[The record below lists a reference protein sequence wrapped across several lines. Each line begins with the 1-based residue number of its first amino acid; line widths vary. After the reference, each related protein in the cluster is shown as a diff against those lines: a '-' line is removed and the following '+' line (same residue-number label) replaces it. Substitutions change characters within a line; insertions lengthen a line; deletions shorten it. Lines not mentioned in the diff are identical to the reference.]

1 MDGYFLSNYHQEA
14 LFILALK
21 DEEYALNIDAIKNS
35 HWGKETT
42 AIDWH
47 TQEYPLTISVMLS
60 LDSVYLVILQVMV
73 DYWRI
78 VIMIVTVDWVQAF
91 GTQRTLSTKSWTCL
105 NGDRILSE
113 NVCNLDPLNLEY
125 RKSGNF

>member
-1 MDGYFLSNYHQEA
+1 M
-14 LFILALK
+14 FILAPK

-78 VIMIVTVDWVQAF
+78 VIMIATVDWVQAF